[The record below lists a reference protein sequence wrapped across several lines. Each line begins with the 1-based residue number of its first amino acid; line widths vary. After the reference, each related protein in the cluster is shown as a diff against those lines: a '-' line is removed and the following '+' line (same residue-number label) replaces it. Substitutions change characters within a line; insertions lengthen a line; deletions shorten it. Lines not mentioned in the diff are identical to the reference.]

1 MNFAI
6 EWHWPTVVGLLGM
19 LVTLIA
25 YFLLQARKLNGNGL
39 TYQLLNALGSA
50 AIIVSLVY
58 AFNLPAMILEIAW
71 LAISI
76 YGIVV
81 GWRVRGAPP
90 AH

>member
-6 EWHWPTVVGLLGM
+6 DLQWPTVVGLLGM
-19 LVTLIA
+19 LVTLLA
-25 YFLLQARKLNGNGL
+25 YFLLQARRLNGNGL
-39 TYQLLNALGSA
+39 AYQLMNAVGSA

-81 GWRVRGAPP
+81 GWRAAKQAG
-90 AH
+90 